1 MNLVRMRTRVG
12 DKRVFTLFFNGKWV
26 TMATGLQTVDAT
38 SLAEASQNHLA
49 LALNLQSQKNAI
61 TERYL
66 GRNEDS
72 PSQDEE
78 KEVVSETESGL

>member
-38 SLAEASQNHLA
+38 NLAEASQNHLTLAFNLRKQEDA
-49 LALNLQSQKNAI
+49 LTQ
-61 TERYL
+61 RYM
-66 GRNEDS
+66 GCNEDS
-72 PSQDEE
+72 SRPNSKEE
-78 KEVVSETESGL
+78 VLSETEPSL